1 MSDIAKLTVALY
13 ANSAQFT
20 SELKESRNTA
30 KNWSDSISK
39 TMSIA
44 AKATAGASVAAAG
57 SLALVY
63 NQQAELIDQTAKFA
77 DRIGISTEALS
88 QFRHAAELTGVGSKN
103 LDMSL
108 QRMTRRISEAAQ
120 GSGEAAPALKQLGLD
135 AQALGQMTPDQ
146 QLYALSDAF
155 TQVESQ
161 SDRVRLAFKL
171 FDSEGVGMVNM
182 LSGGSAGLR
191 EMANEAD
198 QLGITLSRIDAAK
211 VEAANDSM
219 YKISAVTSAMSRE
232 LTTQL
237 APIVEAVANE
247 FVTAAK
253 NAGGFNV
260 VMADSVETVVKG
272 FGWMGTAFRGWE
284 IIFATLNFRVTELA
298 YTIQSSIQSAS
309 DFVHEAGKQMFS
321 PIMEGIWQAL
331 DSLGTFSIAAQQ
343 AADNMRMAMDAPSP
357 KVFDDLPEIT
367 LEYSK
372 ARWELQ
378 KLLAEP
384 LPHDQADAWLK
395 RVRQNAEKAAKAI
408 AEKTKDGT
416 SDGASLTDSNA
427 KPTKEDPAVAAFK
440 KATAQIEQ
448 EWQRRLAINAAGDQA
463 DFARESFA
471 YDDRTGQLTEQYDA
485 AIQAIEDRKNT
496 IREML
501 KGDELSIALAEQ
513 NQVKKDTTAQYYES
527 LELMWQ
533 EHQANITDI
542 EKKAAKARNDAQQAA
557 QLVQLRNYSD
567 LFGSMADVAGTFAGE
582 QSGIFKAMFAASKA
596 FSIAESIVKIQQGI
610 ANAAALP
617 FPANIGAM
625 ATVASTTAG
634 IVSTIK
640 GTNLQGMAH
649 NGISSVPN
657 EGTWLLDK
665 GERVYTNDSAK
676 QLDQMYSAVMAGK
689 SGQSSPANVVVN
701 LIEDASRAGTVEQ
714 SNDGD
719 MVTLDIRVAKLLQ
732 SSSTQTSQVMQTRYR
747 TQQYGS

>member
-20 SELKESRNTA
+20 SELQKSQKKA

-44 AKATAGASVAAAG
+44 AKATAGAAVAAAG

-63 NQQAELIDQTAKFA
+63 NQQAAVIDQTAKFA
-77 DRIGISTEALS
+77 DRIGISTEALT
-88 QFRHAAELTGVGSKN
+88 QFRHASELTGVGAKN

-108 QRMTRRISEAAQ
+108 QRMTRRIAEAAT

-146 QLYALSDAF
+146 QLYTLADAF

-161 SDRVRLAFKL
+161 SERVRLAFKL

-182 LSGGSAGLR
+182 LAGGSDGLR
-191 EMANEAD
+191 TMADEAD
-198 QLGITLSRIDAAK
+198 RLGITLSRIDAAK
-211 VEAANDSM
+211 VEMANDSM
-219 YKISAVTSAMSRE
+219 YKVGVTTTALKQE
-232 LTTQL
+232 ITTQL
-237 APIVEAVANE
+237 APIVAALAEE
-247 FVTAAK
+247 FLAYSQQF
-253 NAGGFNV
+253 GGMNSMIAEGIHSTVSGIGF
-260 VMADSVETVVKG
+260 MADSLRGVQLIIDGMTVAWDG
-272 FGWMGTAFRGWE
+272 FKLGFMVASQAITTGLHELGQFLFQVIISPLQGVLDLAGNFSDEAANMAASLRQFSNMPPPQLFDAATVNQAKLDLNQSLWE
-284 IIFATLNFRVTELA
+284 LRDLA
-298 YTIQSSIQSAS
+298 SQPLPS
-309 DFVHEAGKQMFS
+309 
-321 PIMEGIWQAL
+321 EGIESWYQN
-331 DSLGTFSIAAQQ
+331 T
-343 AADNMRMAMDAPSP
+343 
-357 KVFDDLPEIT
+357 
-367 LEYSK
+367 K
-372 ARWELQ
+372 ARFEQ
-378 KLLAEP
+378 LAKDYAGSINYNTPDATP
-384 LPHDQADAWLK
+384 LPSADG
-395 RVRQNAEKAAKAI
+395 
-408 AEKTKDGT
+408 D
-416 SDGASLTDSNA
+416 
-427 KPTKEDPAVAAFK
+427 KEDPAVTAFK
-440 KATAQIEQ
+440 NATDQLET

-471 YDDRTGQLTEQYDA
+471 YDDRMARLSEQFQAAYEAAANNQAMQQQLEDQYFA
-485 AIQAIEDRKNT
+485 S
-496 IREML
+496 REL
-501 KGDELSIALAEQ
+501 LWQQHQNNIA
-513 NQVKKDTTAQYYES
+513 
-527 LELMWQ
+527 
-533 EHQANITDI
+533 DI
-542 EKKAAKARNDAQQAA
+542 EKKSAKARHAA
-557 QLVQLRNYSD
+557 QIVQLRNYSD
-567 LFGSMADVAGTFAGE
+567 LFGNMADVAGAFAGK
-582 QSGIFKAMFAASKA
+582 QSGIFKVMFAASKA
-596 FSIAESIVKIQQGI
+596 FSIAESIIKIQQGI

-719 MVTLDIRVAKLLQ
+719 MVTLDVRVAKLLQ
-732 SSSTQTSQVMQTRYR
+732 SSSSQTSQVMQTRYR